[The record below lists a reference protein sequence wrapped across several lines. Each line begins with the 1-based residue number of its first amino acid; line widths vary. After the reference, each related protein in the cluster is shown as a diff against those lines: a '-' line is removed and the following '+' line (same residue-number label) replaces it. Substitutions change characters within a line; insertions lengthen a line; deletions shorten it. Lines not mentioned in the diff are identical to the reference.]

1 MIATIPTIV
10 IRDRRAVG
18 STECV
23 SLERLHIQSGAFAER
38 FIGDQDNGGVEFLSL
53 REKEA
58 GHPIEATGK
67 ALRSHF
73 SWKQADDDYTEGSA
87 AR

>member
-1 MIATIPTIV
+1 
-10 IRDRRAVG
+10 G
-18 STECV
+18 K
-23 SLERLHIQSGAFAER
+23 
-38 FIGDQDNGGVEFLSL
+38 EFLEL

-73 SWKQADDDYTEGSA
+73 SWKQTDDDYTEGSA